1 MAYCHNNTAISDGQ
15 TKFFRAESFALFL
28 KCSLGLNHRTEEEL
42 ERKIKTKGR
51 IESAWQEATAD
62 RESQTLVT
70 DVLKE
75 SILALKQ
82 TKILIARL
90 QSDLSNPT
98 VKSAK

>member
-75 SILALKQ
+75 SILAPEANQ
-82 TKILIARL
+82 
-90 QSDLSNPT
+90 DLDCETSIGSIQPNR
-98 VKSAK
+98 